1 MMMRH
6 IASVGETYAHTA
18 LEDAAWSL
26 WSMNPSQ
33 ATTSSSSTVPPPTV
47 GRYPAGTGG
56 LLIRTPTRP
65 VNDNMANLLAMAN
78 TVHEVLP
85 HIPDELILEENRASK
100 QMLQQT
106 TTTLPWRT
114 AANRRDGLR
123 DKAWIYGGKCS
134 RSLATRRQIRNQQ
147 RRRRCQRHRD

>member
-6 IASVGETYAHTA
+6 ITSVGETYAQTA

-26 WSMNPSQ
+26 WPMNPYQ

-56 LLIRTPTRP
+56 LQIRTPTRP

-100 QMLQQT
+100 QML
-106 TTTLPWRT
+106 
-114 AANRRDGLR
+114 
-123 DKAWIYGGKCS
+123 
-134 RSLATRRQIRNQQ
+134 
-147 RRRRCQRHRD
+147 